1 MPPEDPETL
10 ARIAYGRSD
19 RVGIERLNRGNVVMA
34 SFGRGAGQVFNVGA
48 TEWAHGLAAGDPFVA
63 VITKNV
69 LDRFLGRR
77 REPHPGG

>member
-1 MPPEDPETL
+1 
-10 ARIAYGRSD
+10 
-19 RVGIERLNRGNVVMA
+19 MA